1 MPLSRWNPSDAL
13 ARIEAE
19 VGNAASQ
26 AHAHSHAHSGAVSV
40 STATEGD
47 DLVITVNGVDPSDVD
62 VQVSGGRLTIKGGA
76 GTSTSEHHSEGGA
89 TFSSSSSSSSSFSRS
104 FSLPDGVTESDVST
118 TPSANGVT
126 VRIHNAA

>member
-1 MPLSRWNPSDAL
+1 MPLGRWNPSEAL
-13 ARIEAE
+13 ARIESE
-19 VGNAASQ
+19 VDHAASR
-26 AHAHSHAHSGAVSV
+26 SHAASV

-47 DLVITVNGVDPSDVD
+47 DLVITVDGVDPSNVD
-62 VQVSGGRLTIKGGA
+62 VQVSGGRLTIKGGG
-76 GTSTSEHHSEGGA
+76 GTSTSSHSSEGGA
-89 TFSSSSSSSSSFSRS
+89 TFTSSSSSSSSFSRS

>member
-1 MPLSRWNPSDAL
+1 MPLNRWNPSDAL
-13 ARIEAE
+13 ARIESE
-19 VGNAASQ
+19 VDHAA
-26 AHAHSHAHSGAVSV
+26 SHAHSASV
-40 STATEGD
+40 NTSTEGD
-47 DLVITVNGVDPSDVD
+47 DLVITVDGVDPSDVD
-62 VQVSGGRLTIKGGA
+62 VQVSGGRLTIKGGG
-76 GTSTSEHHSEGGA
+76 GTSTSEHRSEGGA

>member
-1 MPLSRWNPSDAL
+1 MPLGRWNPSEAL
-13 ARIEAE
+13 ARIESE
-19 VGNAASQ
+19 VDNAA
-26 AHAHSHAHSGAVSV
+26 SHAHSTSV
-40 STATEGD
+40 STTTEGD
-47 DLVITVNGVDPSDVD
+47 DLVITVNGVDPSSVD
-62 VQVSGGRLTIKGGA
+62 VQVSGGRLTIKGGG
-76 GTSTSEHHSEGGA
+76 GTSTSSHHEEGGA

>member
-1 MPLSRWNPSDAL
+1 MPLNRWNPSDAL

-19 VGNAASQ
+19 VDHAA
-26 AHAHSHAHSGAVSV
+26 SHAHSASV
-40 STATEGD
+40 STTTEGD
-47 DLVITVNGVDPSDVD
+47 DLVITVNGVDPSNVD
-62 VQVSGGRLTIKGGA
+62 VQVSGGRLTIKGGG
-76 GTSTSEHHSEGGA
+76 GTHTSEHHSEGGA
-89 TFSSSSSSSSSFSRS
+89 TFSSHSSSSNSFSRS

>member
-13 ARIEAE
+13 ARIESE
-19 VGNAASQ
+19 VDHAA
-26 AHAHSHAHSGAVSV
+26 SHAHSASV

-47 DLVITVNGVDPSDVD
+47 DLVITVTGVDPSDVD
-62 VQVSGGRLTIKGGA
+62 VQVAGGRLTIKGGG

-89 TFSSSSSSSSSFSRS
+89 TFSSSSSSSSGFSRS

-118 TPSANGVT
+118 TPTAGGVT

>member
-19 VGNAASQ
+19 VGDAA
-26 AHAHSHAHSGAVSV
+26 SHAHSSAHSASV
-40 STATEGD
+40 STTTEGD
-47 DLVITVNGVDPSDVD
+47 DLVITVNGVDPSNVD
-62 VQVSGGRLTIKGGA
+62 VQVSGGRLTIKGGG
-76 GTSTSEHHSEGGA
+76 GTSTSEHRSEGGA